1 MISYVYL
8 CSAKKM
14 TNSLTLIRR
23 LDDAPAP
30 PRPKSQRLKPRRERR
45 KAERDRALRGA
56 EGNRV
61 RTARRQEK

>member
-1 MISYVYL
+1 
-8 CSAKKM
+8 M

-23 LDDAPAP
+23 LDDAPAT